1 MAESGVASRAP
12 KVAGRRF
19 IREDEVLRQ
28 VTVDD
33 LQPGMYVAEL
43 DRPWTDT
50 PFMFQGFELR
60 TARQLEILR
69 KYCRHVFVDPE
80 RSTNAETLARQA
92 MRPIAPSGAAR
103 GTTDY
108 PEKARLEAE
117 FARADYIHAK
127 TREHVEDALRSLQG
141 SDILDAR
148 RLSAAVSLITE
159 SVVRNPDALLLVNQ
173 LRDKGGDIVTRAM
186 DVSVYMVVF
195 GRFLQRPREEL
206 EVLGLAG
213 LLMDVGKIK
222 LPSALLQKTDPLTPQ
237 EQALTRSHVVRSVE
251 ILRTAPGLAP
261 EVAEI
266 AALHHERQ
274 DGSGYPKGLTG
285 PDIGLH
291 GSMAGIV
298 DTFDAL
304 TALRPYASQIPP
316 STALGMLHK
325 ERGMRFD
332 GELVEQFIRCIGVFS
347 VGSVVELNSGEVGIV
362 LSQNATQRLKPRVM
376 VVLGPDGQR
385 MYPYKILDLSRGPKA
400 TTTEPYIIRR
410 TLESERVRIDP
421 HELFL

>member
-1 MAESGVASRAP
+1 M
-12 KVAGRRF
+12 
-19 IREDEVLRQ
+19 LRQ
-28 VTVDD
+28 VAVED

-50 PFMFQGFELR
+50 PFLFQGFELR
-60 TARQLEILR
+60 TADQLEILR
-69 KYCRHVFVDPE
+69 KYCSHVYVDPE
-80 RSTNAETLARQA
+80 RSTLA
-92 MRPIAPSGAAR
+92 GALPPPPTKPDGPNGGVR
-103 GTTDY
+103 GTTEY
-108 PEKARLEAE
+108 PEKARIEAE
-117 FARADYIHAK
+117 YARADYIQSKA
-127 TREHVEDALRSLQG
+127 RELLEDALRSLQG

-148 RLSAAVSLITE
+148 RLSAAASLITE

-173 LRDKGGDIVTRAM
+173 LREKGGDIVSRAL

-206 EVLGLAG
+206 ETLGLAG
-213 LLMDVGKIK
+213 LLMDIGKIK
-222 LPSALLQKTDPLTPQ
+222 LPNALLRKADRLSPEELKL
-237 EQALTRSHVVRSVE
+237 ARSHVARSVE
-251 ILRTAPGLAP
+251 ILRGASGL
-261 EVAEI
+261 VAGVANI

-274 DGSGYPKGLTG
+274 DGSGYPRALKG

-304 TALRPYASQIPP
+304 TAVRPYANQIPP
-316 STALGMLHK
+316 SRALGMLHK
-325 ERGMRFD
+325 ERGAKFD

-385 MYPYKILDLSRGPKA
+385 MYPYKILDLARDPKA
-400 TTTEPYIIRR
+400 TATEPYIIRR

>member
-1 MAESGVASRAP
+1 VLKQVSVAE
-12 KVAGRRF
+12 
-19 IREDEVLRQ
+19 LR
-28 VTVDD
+28 
-33 LQPGMYVAEL
+33 PGMYVAEL

-50 PFMFQGFELR
+50 PFVFQGFELR
-60 TARQLEILR
+60 TAKQLEILQ
-69 KYCRHVFVDPE
+69 KYCKHVYVDPE
-80 RSTNAETLARQA
+80 RSNLEDARVRGPL
-92 MRPIAPSGAAR
+92 RPAPAPGTVR
-103 GTTDY
+103 GVTEY

-117 FARADYIHAK
+117 FARADFVHAK
-127 TREHVEDALRSLQG
+127 TRKLIAEALRSLQG

-148 RLSAAVSLITE
+148 RLSEAMSLLTE

-173 LRDKGGDIVTRAM
+173 LREKGSDIVARAL

-195 GRFLQRPREEL
+195 ARFLQRPREEL
-206 EVLGLAG
+206 ELLGLAG

-222 LPSALLQKTDPLTPQ
+222 LPDALLHKSAALTPQ
-237 EQALTRSHVVRSVE
+237 EMELARSHVVRSVE
-251 ILRTAPGLAP
+251 ILRVASGLPA
-261 EVAEI
+261 EVADI

-274 DGSGYPKGLTG
+274 DGSGYPKGLKG

-291 GSMAGIV
+291 GSIAGIV

-304 TALRPYASQIPP
+304 TAVRPYAKQMPP
-316 STALGMLHK
+316 STALGLLHK
-325 ERGMRFD
+325 ERGMKFD

-376 VVLGPDGQR
+376 VVLGQDGQR
-385 MYPYKILDLSRGPKA
+385 MYPYKILDLARGPKA
-400 TTTEPYIIRR
+400 TADEPYVIRR
-410 TLESERVRIDP
+410 TLEGERVRVDP

>member
-1 MAESGVASRAP
+1 MLKQVSVE
-12 KVAGRRF
+12 
-19 IREDEVLRQ
+19 ELR
-28 VTVDD
+28 
-33 LQPGMYVAEL
+33 PGMYVAEL

-50 PFMFQGFELR
+50 PFVFQGFELR
-60 TARQLEILR
+60 TARQLEVLR
-69 KYCRHVFVDPE
+69 KYCKHVFVDPE
-80 RSTNAETLARQA
+80 RSDAEHSRVPL
-92 MRPIAPSGAAR
+92 RPYPTASALR
-103 GTTDY
+103 GTTEY

-117 FARADYIHAK
+117 YARADYIHAK
-127 TREHVEDALRSLQG
+127 TRALVEDALRSLQG
-141 SDILDAR
+141 SDILDGR
-148 RLSAAVSLITE
+148 RLSAAVTLITE

-173 LRDKGGDIVTRAM
+173 LREKAGDIVARAM
-186 DVSVYMVVF
+186 DVAVYMVVF

-206 EVLGLAG
+206 ELLGLTG
-213 LLMDVGKIK
+213 LLMDIGKVK
-222 LPSALLQKTDPLTPQ
+222 LPSELLHKTDPLTDA
-237 EQALTRSHVVRSVE
+237 EHALARSHVVRSVE

-261 EVAEI
+261 EVADI

-274 DGSGYPKGLTG
+274 DGSGYPKGLKG

-304 TALRPYASQIPP
+304 TAVRPYASQIPP
-316 STALGMLHK
+316 SRALGMLHK
-325 ERGMRFD
+325 ERGVRFD

-362 LSQNATQRLKPRVM
+362 LSQNASQRLKPRVM
-376 VVLGPDGQR
+376 VVLGRDGQR
-385 MYPYKILDLSRGPKA
+385 MYPYKILDLAREPKA
-400 TTTEPYIIRR
+400 TANEPYIIRR